1 VILALDLQFHS
12 RVPPHVLGES
22 DSSATHLLS
31 GKQFHSLS
39 SQLICF
45 GIQKTVSLFRFS
57 THLHWSSESSF
68 TLWILHSFAL
78 VSRKWFHSS
87 GSQLICIGVQIA
99 VSLSGSSTHLVWCP
113 ADSFTLQVLNSF
125 ALEFRK
131 QIQSLGSQFLC
142 LGVQKK
148 VITLQDLSSFDL
160 DFRKPVS
167 FFSFSIFLLGLQKT
181 VSLFRFL
188 TQCFWS
194 SENIFTLWVLK
205 SFVSEFTK

>member
-1 VILALDLQFHS
+1 MIINLGLQFHS
-12 RVPPHVLGES
+12 RAPPHVLGES
-22 DSSATHLLS
+22 DST
-31 GKQFHSLS
+31 
-39 SQLICF
+39 LICF
-45 GIQKTVSLFRFS
+45 QETVSLSGFS
-57 THLHWSSESSF
+57 THL
-68 TLWILHSFAL
+68 L
-78 VSRKWFHSS
+78 
-87 GSQLICIGVQIA
+87 
-99 VSLSGSSTHLVWCP
+99 WCP
-113 ADSFTLQVLNSF
+113 ENSFTLQVLNSL

-131 QIQSLGSQFLC
+131 QFHSLGSQLLC
-142 LGVQKK
+142 FGVQKK
-148 VITLQDLSSFDL
+148 VITLQDLSSFAL